1 MQTALDVIH
10 HIIRT
15 EGVLGLFKGLRV
27 QLLRSTL
34 SSALMLMAKERVY
47 LYTTKALSSL
57 TKKA

>member
-1 MQTALDVIH
+1 MH

-47 LYTTKALSSL
+47 FYTTKALSSL